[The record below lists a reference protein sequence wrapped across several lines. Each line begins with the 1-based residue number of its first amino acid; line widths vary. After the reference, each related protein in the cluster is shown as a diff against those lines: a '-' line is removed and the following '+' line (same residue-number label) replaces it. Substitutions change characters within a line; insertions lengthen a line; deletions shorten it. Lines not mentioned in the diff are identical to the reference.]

1 MKKYNVM
8 LTVDQIQKLVNDYVD
23 NQKFKGNPEELYAPI
38 EYILR
43 QGGKRMRPTL
53 CLLACELFGG
63 DIEDCMVPAVA
74 AEIFHNFT
82 LVHDDIMDQ
91 APLRRG
97 METIYKKWGSDVA
110 ILSGDTML
118 IKAFQYVLNTDNK
131 YRYDVFAELCKV
143 ALEVCEG
150 QQLDL
155 NFESRDDVTLE
166 EYLEMIRLKTAVLLG
181 SVLKIGAIVAGA
193 NEKNQ
198 EAIYDFGVHLGM
210 AFQLQ
215 DDVFDCYGDV
225 EVFGKMIGGDISD
238 NKKTYLYLYAL
249 DISSEEDKKELCELF
264 KMPKGR
270 DDDKIRKVLEIYDK
284 CAVKDKVLAKIEQY
298 YESAKTYLA
307 GLDVAEERKSVLY
320 DYAEYLYKRN
330 K

>member
-1 MKKYNVM
+1 MY
-8 LTVDQIQKLVNDYVD
+8 TIEEIQKLINDYID
-23 NQKFKGNPEELYAPI
+23 NQKFEGEPKELYAPI

-43 QGGKRMRPTL
+43 QGGKRLRPTL
-53 CLLACELFGG
+53 CLLACDLFGG
-63 DIEDCMVPAVA
+63 NIEDCMVPAVA

-97 METIYKKWGSDVA
+97 LETVYKKWGSDVA

-131 YRYDVFAELCKV
+131 YRYEVFAELCKV

-155 NFESRDDVTLE
+155 NFETRDDVTLD
-166 EYLEMIRLKTAVLLG
+166 EYLKMIRLKTAVLLG

-193 NEKNQ
+193 DEESQKI
-198 EAIYDFGVHLGM
+198 IYDFGVDIGM

-215 DDVFDCYGDV
+215 DDVLDCYADV
-225 EVFGKMIGGDISD
+225 DVFGKMIGGDISD
-238 NKKTYLYLYAL
+238 NKKTYLYLYTLNIAN
-249 DISSEEDKKELCELF
+249 DKDEEELRRLF

-270 DDDKIRKVLEIYDK
+270 DEEKIKKVLEIYDRY
-284 CAVKDKVLAKIEQY
+284 AVKHEVLAEIE
-298 YESAKTYLA
+298 EMFNVAIMDLITR
-307 GLDVAEERKSVLY
+307 LDIDEGRKVVLL
-320 DYAEYLYKRN
+320 DYVECLYKRN

>member
-1 MKKYNVM
+1 MY
-8 LTVDQIQKLVNDYVD
+8 TIDEIQKKINDYID
-23 NQKFKGNPEELYAPI
+23 NQKFEGDPEELYAPI

-43 QGGKRMRPTL
+43 QGGKRLRPTL
-53 CLLACELFGG
+53 CLLACDLFGG
-63 DIEDCMVPAVA
+63 NIEDCMVPAVA

-97 METIYKKWGSDVA
+97 VETIYKKWGSDVA

-118 IKAFQYVLNTDNK
+118 IKAFQYVLNTNNK
-131 YRYDVFAELCKV
+131 YRYEVFAELCKV

-155 NFESRDDVTLE
+155 NFETRDDVTLD

-193 NEKNQ
+193 DEESQKV
-198 EAIYDFGVHLGM
+198 IYDFGVDIGM

-215 DDVFDCYGDV
+215 DDVLDCYADV
-225 EVFGKMIGGDISD
+225 DVFGKMIGGDISD

-249 DISSEEDKKELCELF
+249 GMAFEEDEQELRRLF

-270 DDDKIRKVLEIYDK
+270 DEEKIKRVLEIYDK
-284 CAVKDKVLAKIEQY
+284 YAVKHEVLAEIE
-298 YESAKTYLA
+298 EMFTVATMDLITK
-307 GLDVAEERKSVLY
+307 LDVDPGRKDVLL
-320 DYAEYLYKRN
+320 DYAKYLYNRN

>member
-1 MKKYNVM
+1 MTK
-8 LTVDQIQKLVNDYVD
+8 VDKIQELINDFID
-23 NQKFKGNPEELYAPI
+23 NQNFMGEPSELYAPI

-63 DIEDCMVPAVA
+63 NIEDCMIPAVS

-97 METIYKKWGSDVA
+97 METVYHKWNSDIA
-110 ILSGDTML
+110 LLSGDTML
-118 IKAFQYVLNTDNK
+118 IKAFQYVLATK
-131 YRYDVFAELCKV
+131 KEYSHEVFAELCKV

-150 QQLDL
+150 QQYDL
-155 NFESRDDVTLE
+155 NFETQDDVTLDA
-166 EYLEMIRLKTAVLLG
+166 YLEMIRLKTAVLLG

-193 NEKNQ
+193 NDKNQ
-198 EAIYDFGVHLGM
+198 KAIYDFGINLGL

-215 DDVFDCYGDV
+215 DDILDCYSDV
-225 EVFGKMIGGDISD
+225 NVFGKMTGGDISD
-238 NKKTYLYLYAL
+238 NKKTYLYLKAL
-249 DISSEEDKKELCELF
+249 ELASEDDRNHLLNLF

-270 DDDKIRKVLEIYDK
+270 NEEKIQAVLNIYDK
-284 CAVKDKVLAKIEQY
+284 YNVKNIVDKLMTEY
-298 YESAKTYLA
+298 YEKSLQDLNSIEAS
-307 GLDVAEERKSVLY
+307 EENKEILR
-320 DYAEYLYKRN
+320 DYAAYLYTRN

>member
-1 MKKYNVM
+1 MTK
-8 LTVDQIQKLVNDYVD
+8 VDKIQELINDFID
-23 NQKFKGNPEELYAPI
+23 NQNFMGEPSELYAPI

-63 DIEDCMVPAVA
+63 NIEDCMIPAVS

-97 METIYKKWGSDVA
+97 METVYHKWNSDIA
-110 ILSGDTML
+110 LLSGDTML
-118 IKAFQYVLNTDNK
+118 IKAFQYVLATK
-131 YRYDVFAELCKV
+131 KEYSHEVFAELCKV

-150 QQLDL
+150 QQYDL
-155 NFESRDDVTLE
+155 NFETQDDVTLDA
-166 EYLEMIRLKTAVLLG
+166 YLEMIRLKTAVLLG

-193 NEKNQ
+193 NDKNQ
-198 EAIYDFGVHLGM
+198 KAIYDFGINLGL

-215 DDVFDCYGDV
+215 DDILDCYSDV
-225 EVFGKMIGGDISD
+225 NVFGKMTGGDISD
-238 NKKTYLYLYAL
+238 NKKTYLYLKAL
-249 DISSEEDKKELCELF
+249 ELASEEDRNHLLNLF

-270 DDDKIRKVLEIYDK
+270 NEEKIQAVLNIYDK
-284 CAVKDKVLAKIEQY
+284 YNVKNIVEKLMTEY
-298 YESAKTYLA
+298 YEKSLQDLNSVEAS
-307 GLDVAEERKSVLY
+307 EENKEILR
-320 DYAEYLYKRN
+320 DYAAYLYTRN

>member
-1 MKKYNVM
+1 MVKVE
-8 LTVDQIQKLVNDYVD
+8 QIQNSINSYID
-23 NQKFKGNPEELYAPI
+23 NQSFKGEPAELYAPI

-53 CLLACELFGG
+53 CLLACDLFNGNI
-63 DIEDCMVPAVA
+63 DDCMIPAVA

-97 METIYKKWGSDVA
+97 METVYHKWNSDIA
-110 ILSGDTML
+110 LLSGDTML
-118 IKAFQYVLNTDNK
+118 IKAFQYVLSMKKD
-131 YRYDVFAELCKV
+131 YSYEVFAELCKV

-150 QQLDL
+150 QQFDL
-155 NFESRDDVTLE
+155 NFETLNNVTLE

-181 SVLKIGAIVAGA
+181 SVLKIGAIVANTSA
-193 NEKNQ
+193 ENQ
-198 EAIYDFGVHLGM
+198 KAIYDFGINLGM

-215 DDVFDCYGDV
+215 DDIFDCYGDV
-225 EVFGKMIGGDISD
+225 KVFGKMTGGDISD
-238 NKKTYLYLYAL
+238 NKKTYLYLKAL
-249 DISSEEDKKELCELF
+249 ELASEDDKKTLLDLF

-270 DDDKIRKVLEIYDK
+270 DEKKIQTILNIYNKYD
-284 CAVKDKVLAKIEQY
+284 VKNIVTKLMTEY
-298 YESAKTYLA
+298 YENSLQN
-307 GLDVAEERKSVLY
+307 LNEIDIEEERKQILRE
-320 DYAEYLYKRN
+320 YAEYLYKRN

>member
-1 MKKYNVM
+1 MY
-8 LTVDQIQKLVNDYVD
+8 TIDEIQKKINDYID
-23 NQKFKGNPEELYAPI
+23 NQKFEGNPEELYAPI

-43 QGGKRMRPTL
+43 QGGKRLRPTL
-53 CLLACELFGG
+53 CLLACDLFGG

-97 METIYKKWGSDVA
+97 METVYKKWGSDVA

-118 IKAFQYVLNTDNK
+118 IKAFQYVLNTNNK
-131 YRYDVFAELCKV
+131 YRYEVFAELCKV

-155 NFESRDDVTLE
+155 NFETRDDVTLE
-166 EYLEMIRLKTAVLLG
+166 EYLKMIRLKTAVLLG

-193 NEKNQ
+193 DEESQKI
-198 EAIYDFGVHLGM
+198 IYDFGVDIGI

-215 DDVFDCYGDV
+215 DDVLDCYADV
-225 EVFGKMIGGDISD
+225 DVFGKMIGGDISD

-249 DISSEEDKKELCELF
+249 GMAFEEDEQELRRLF

-270 DDDKIRKVLEIYDK
+270 DEEKIKRVLEIYDK
-284 CAVKDKVLAKIEQY
+284 YAVKHEVLAEIE
-298 YESAKTYLA
+298 EMFTVATMDLITK
-307 GLDVAEERKSVLY
+307 LDVDPGRKDVLL
-320 DYAEYLYKRN
+320 DYAKYLYNRN

>member
-1 MKKYNVM
+1 MY
-8 LTVDQIQKLVNDYVD
+8 TIDEIQKKINDYID
-23 NQKFKGNPEELYAPI
+23 NQKFEGSPEELYAPI

-43 QGGKRMRPTL
+43 QGGKRLRPTL
-53 CLLACELFGG
+53 CLLACDLFGG
-63 DIEDCMVPAVA
+63 NMEDCMVPAVA

-118 IKAFQYVLNTDNK
+118 IKAFQYVLNTNNK
-131 YRYDVFAELCKV
+131 YRYEVFAELCKV

-155 NFESRDDVTLE
+155 NFETRDDVTLD

-193 NEKNQ
+193 DEESQKI
-198 EAIYDFGVHLGM
+198 IYDFGVDIGI

-215 DDVFDCYGDV
+215 DDVLDCYADV
-225 EVFGKMIGGDISD
+225 DVFGKMIGGDISD

-249 DISSEEDKKELCELF
+249 GMAFEEDEQELRRLF

-270 DDDKIRKVLEIYDK
+270 DEEKIKRVLEIYDK
-284 CAVKDKVLAKIEQY
+284 YAVKHEVLAEIE
-298 YESAKTYLA
+298 EMFTVATMNLITK
-307 GLDVAEERKSVLY
+307 LDVDPVRKDVLL
-320 DYAEYLYKRN
+320 DYAKYLYNRN

>member
-1 MKKYNVM
+1 MY
-8 LTVDQIQKLVNDYVD
+8 TIDEIQKKINDYID
-23 NQKFKGNPEELYAPI
+23 NQKFEGEPKELYAPI

-43 QGGKRMRPTL
+43 QGGKRLRPTL
-53 CLLACELFGG
+53 CLLACDLFGG
-63 DIEDCMVPAVA
+63 NMEDCMVPAVA

-97 METIYKKWGSDVA
+97 METVYKKWGSDVA

-118 IKAFQYVLNTDNK
+118 IKAFQYVLNTNNK
-131 YRYDVFAELCKV
+131 YRYEVFAELCKV

-155 NFESRDDVTLE
+155 NFETRDDVTLK

-193 NEKNQ
+193 DKKSQ
-198 EAIYDFGVHLGM
+198 DVIYEFGVEIGM

-215 DDVFDCYGDV
+215 DDVLDCYADV
-225 EVFGKMIGGDISD
+225 DVFGKMIGGDISD

-249 DISSEEDKKELCELF
+249 DMAIDEDEKELRKLF

-270 DDDKIRKVLEIYDK
+270 DEEKIKKVLEIYDK
-284 CAVKDKVLAKIEQY
+284 YAVKHEVLAEIE
-298 YESAKTYLA
+298 EMFNVAIMDLVTR
-307 GLDVAEERKSVLY
+307 LDVDAKRKDVLL
-320 DYAEYLYKRN
+320 DYAKYLYNRN

>member
-1 MKKYNVM
+1 M
-8 LTVDQIQKLVNDYVD
+8 TRVDKIQELINDFID
-23 NQKFKGNPEELYAPI
+23 NQNFMGNPSELYAPI

-63 DIEDCMVPAVA
+63 NIDDCMIPAVS

-97 METIYKKWGSDVA
+97 METVYHKWNSDIA
-110 ILSGDTML
+110 LLSGDTML
-118 IKAFQYVLNTDNK
+118 IKAFQYVLGTKKD
-131 YRYDVFAELCKV
+131 YSYEVFAELCKV

-150 QQLDL
+150 QQYDL
-155 NFESRDDVTLE
+155 NFETQDNVTLDA
-166 EYLEMIRLKTAVLLG
+166 YLEMIRLKTAVLLG

-193 NEKNQ
+193 DAKNQ
-198 EAIYDFGVHLGM
+198 KAIYDFGINLGL

-215 DDVFDCYGDV
+215 DDILDCYSDV
-225 EVFGKMIGGDISD
+225 NVFGKMTGGDISD
-238 NKKTYLYLYAL
+238 NKKTYLYLKAL
-249 DISSEEDKKELCELF
+249 ETASEDDRNTLRQLF
-264 KMPKGR
+264 EMPKGR
-270 DDDKIRKVLEIYDK
+270 DEKKIKTVIDIYNKYDIKGIVSEIM
-284 CAVKDKVLAKIEQY
+284 AEY
-298 YESAKTYLA
+298 YERSLQN
-307 GLDVAEERKSVLY
+307 LDSIDVSEDKKSILRS
-320 DYAEYLYKRN
+320 YAAYLYTRN

>member
-1 MKKYNVM
+1 MTK
-8 LTVDQIQKLVNDYVD
+8 VDKIQELINDFID
-23 NQKFKGNPEELYAPI
+23 NQNFMGEPSELYAPI

-63 DIEDCMVPAVA
+63 NIEDCMIPAVS

-97 METIYKKWGSDVA
+97 METVYHKWNSDIA
-110 ILSGDTML
+110 LLSGDTML
-118 IKAFQYVLNTDNK
+118 IKAFQYVLATK
-131 YRYDVFAELCKV
+131 KEYSHEVFAELCKV

-150 QQLDL
+150 QQYDL
-155 NFESRDDVTLE
+155 NFETQDDVTLDA
-166 EYLEMIRLKTAVLLG
+166 YLEMIRLKTAVLLG

-193 NEKNQ
+193 NDKNQ
-198 EAIYDFGVHLGM
+198 KAIYDFGINLGL

-215 DDVFDCYGDV
+215 DDILDCYSDV
-225 EVFGKMIGGDISD
+225 NVFGKMTGGDISD
-238 NKKTYLYLYAL
+238 NKKTYLYLKAL
-249 DISSEEDKKELCELF
+249 ELASEEDRNHLLNLF

-270 DDDKIRKVLEIYDK
+270 NEEKIQAVLNIYDK
-284 CAVKDKVLAKIEQY
+284 YNVKNIVEKLMTEY
-298 YESAKTYLA
+298 YEKSLEDLNSVEAS
-307 GLDVAEERKSVLY
+307 EENKEILR
-320 DYAEYLYKRN
+320 DYAAYLYTRN

>member
-1 MKKYNVM
+1 MTK
-8 LTVDQIQKLVNDYVD
+8 VDKIQELINDFID
-23 NQKFKGNPEELYAPI
+23 NQNFMGEPSELYAPI

-63 DIEDCMVPAVA
+63 NIEDCMIPAVS

-97 METIYKKWGSDVA
+97 METVYHKWNSDIA
-110 ILSGDTML
+110 LLSGDTML
-118 IKAFQYVLNTDNK
+118 IKAFQYVLATK
-131 YRYDVFAELCKV
+131 KEYSHEVFAELCKV

-150 QQLDL
+150 QQYDL
-155 NFESRDDVTLE
+155 NFETQDDVTLDA
-166 EYLEMIRLKTAVLLG
+166 YLEMIRLKTAVLLG

-193 NEKNQ
+193 NDKNQ
-198 EAIYDFGVHLGM
+198 KAIYDFGINLGL

-215 DDVFDCYGDV
+215 DDILDCYSDV
-225 EVFGKMIGGDISD
+225 NVFGKMTGGDISD
-238 NKKTYLYLYAL
+238 NKKTYLYLKAL
-249 DISSEEDKKELCELF
+249 ELASEDDRNHLLNLF

-270 DDDKIRKVLEIYDK
+270 NEEKIQAVLNIYDK
-284 CAVKDKVLAKIEQY
+284 YNVKNIVKKLMTEY
-298 YESAKTYLA
+298 YEKSLQDLNSVEAS
-307 GLDVAEERKSVLY
+307 EENKEILR
-320 DYAEYLYKRN
+320 DYAAYLYTRN

>member
-1 MKKYNVM
+1 MY
-8 LTVDQIQKLVNDYVD
+8 TIEEIQKLINDYID
-23 NQKFKGNPEELYAPI
+23 NQKFEGEPKELYAPI

-43 QGGKRMRPTL
+43 QGGKRLRPTL
-53 CLLACELFGG
+53 CLLACDLFGG
-63 DIEDCMVPAVA
+63 NVEDCMVPAVA

-97 METIYKKWGSDVA
+97 LETIYKKWGSDVA

-131 YRYDVFAELCKV
+131 YRYEVFAELCKV

-155 NFESRDDVTLE
+155 NFETRDDVTLD
-166 EYLEMIRLKTAVLLG
+166 EYLKMIRLKTAVLLG

-193 NEKNQ
+193 DEESQK
-198 EAIYDFGVHLGM
+198 IVYDFGVDIGM

-215 DDVFDCYGDV
+215 DDVLDCYADV
-225 EVFGKMIGGDISD
+225 DVFGKMIGGDISD
-238 NKKTYLYLYAL
+238 NKKTYLYLYTLNIAN
-249 DISSEEDKKELCELF
+249 DKDEEELRRLF

-270 DDDKIRKVLEIYDK
+270 DEEKIKKVLEIYDRY
-284 CAVKDKVLAKIEQY
+284 AVKHEVLAEIE
-298 YESAKTYLA
+298 EMFNVAIMDLITR
-307 GLDVAEERKSVLY
+307 LDIDEGRKVVLL

>member
-1 MKKYNVM
+1 MY
-8 LTVDQIQKLVNDYVD
+8 TIDEIQKKINDYID
-23 NQKFKGNPEELYAPI
+23 NQKFEGSPEELYAPI

-43 QGGKRMRPTL
+43 QGGKRLRPTL
-53 CLLACELFGG
+53 CLLACDLFGG
-63 DIEDCMVPAVA
+63 NMEDCMVPAVA

-118 IKAFQYVLNTDNK
+118 IKAFQYVLNTNNK
-131 YRYDVFAELCKV
+131 YRYEVFAELCKV

-155 NFESRDDVTLE
+155 NFETRDDVTLD

-193 NEKNQ
+193 DEESQKI
-198 EAIYDFGVHLGM
+198 IYDFGVDIGI

-215 DDVFDCYGDV
+215 DDVLDCYADV
-225 EVFGKMIGGDISD
+225 DVFGKMIGGDISD

-249 DISSEEDKKELCELF
+249 GMAFEEDEQELRRLF

-270 DDDKIRKVLEIYDK
+270 DEEKIKRVLEIYDK
-284 CAVKDKVLAKIEQY
+284 YAVKHEVLAEIE
-298 YESAKTYLA
+298 EMFNVAIMDLITKLNVDP
-307 GLDVAEERKSVLY
+307 GRKDVLL
-320 DYAEYLYKRN
+320 DYAKYLYNRN

>member
-1 MKKYNVM
+1 MY
-8 LTVDQIQKLVNDYVD
+8 TIDEIQKKINDYID
-23 NQKFKGNPEELYAPI
+23 NQKFEGEPEELYAPI

-43 QGGKRMRPTL
+43 QGGKRLRPTL
-53 CLLACELFGG
+53 CLLACDLFGG
-63 DIEDCMVPAVA
+63 NMEDCMVPAVA

-118 IKAFQYVLNTDNK
+118 IKAFQYVLNTNNK
-131 YRYDVFAELCKV
+131 YRYEVFAELCKV

-155 NFESRDDVTLE
+155 NFETRDDVTLK

-193 NEKNQ
+193 DEESQKI
-198 EAIYDFGVHLGM
+198 IYDFGVNIGM

-215 DDVFDCYGDV
+215 DDVLDCYADV
-225 EVFGKMIGGDISD
+225 DVFGKMIGGDISD

-249 DISSEEDKKELCELF
+249 DMAIDEDEKELRKLF

-270 DDDKIRKVLEIYDK
+270 DEEKIKKVLEIYDK
-284 CAVKDKVLAKIEQY
+284 YAVKHEVLAEIE
-298 YESAKTYLA
+298 EMFNVAIMDLVTR
-307 GLDVAEERKSVLY
+307 LDVDEKRKDVLL
-320 DYAEYLYKRN
+320 DYAKYLYNRN

>member
-1 MKKYNVM
+1 MY
-8 LTVDQIQKLVNDYVD
+8 TIDEIQKKINDYID
-23 NQKFKGNPEELYAPI
+23 NQKFEGNPEELYAPI

-43 QGGKRMRPTL
+43 QGGKRLRPTL
-53 CLLACELFGG
+53 CLLACDLFGG
-63 DIEDCMVPAVA
+63 NMEDCMVPAVA

-97 METIYKKWGSDVA
+97 KETIYKKWGSDVA

-118 IKAFQYVLNTDNK
+118 IKAFQYVLNTNNK
-131 YRYDVFAELCKV
+131 YRYEVFAELCKV

-155 NFESRDDVTLE
+155 NFETRDDVTLD

-193 NEKNQ
+193 DEESQKI
-198 EAIYDFGVHLGM
+198 IYDFGVDLGM

-215 DDVFDCYGDV
+215 DDVLDCYADV
-225 EVFGKMIGGDISD
+225 EVFGKMTGGDISD

-249 DISSEEDKKELCELF
+249 GMAFEEDEKTLRDLF

-270 DDDKIRKVLEIYDK
+270 DEEKIKKVLEIYDK
-284 CAVKDKVLAKIEQY
+284 YAVKHEVLAEIE
-298 YESAKTYLA
+298 EMFNVAIMDLITK
-307 GLDVAEERKSVLY
+307 LDVATERKDVLL
-320 DYAEYLYKRN
+320 DYAKYLYNRN

>member
-1 MKKYNVM
+1 MTK
-8 LTVDQIQKLVNDYVD
+8 VDKIQELINDFID
-23 NQKFKGNPEELYAPI
+23 NQNFMGEPSELYAPI

-63 DIEDCMVPAVA
+63 NIEDCMIPAVS

-97 METIYKKWGSDVA
+97 METVYHKWNSDIA
-110 ILSGDTML
+110 LLSGDTML
-118 IKAFQYVLNTDNK
+118 IKAFQYVLATK
-131 YRYDVFAELCKV
+131 EEYSHEVFAELCKV

-150 QQLDL
+150 QQYDL
-155 NFESRDDVTLE
+155 NFETQDDVTLDA
-166 EYLEMIRLKTAVLLG
+166 YLEMIRLKTAVLLG

-193 NEKNQ
+193 NDKNQ
-198 EAIYDFGVHLGM
+198 KAIYDFGINLGL

-215 DDVFDCYGDV
+215 DDILDCYSDV
-225 EVFGKMIGGDISD
+225 NVFGKMTGGDISD
-238 NKKTYLYLYAL
+238 NKKTYLYLKAL
-249 DISSEEDKKELCELF
+249 ELASEDDRNHLLNLF

-270 DDDKIRKVLEIYDK
+270 NEEKIQAVLNIYDK
-284 CAVKDKVLAKIEQY
+284 YNVKNIVKKLMTEY
-298 YESAKTYLA
+298 YEKSLQDLNSIEAS
-307 GLDVAEERKSVLY
+307 EENKEILR
-320 DYAEYLYKRN
+320 DYAAYLYTRN

>member
-1 MKKYNVM
+1 M
-8 LTVDQIQKLVNDYVD
+8 TRVDKIQELINDFID
-23 NQKFKGNPEELYAPI
+23 NQNFMGNPSELYAPI

-63 DIEDCMVPAVA
+63 NIDDCMIPAVS

-97 METIYKKWGSDVA
+97 METVYHKWNSDIA
-110 ILSGDTML
+110 LLSGDTML
-118 IKAFQYVLNTDNK
+118 IKAFQYVLGTKKD
-131 YRYDVFAELCKV
+131 YSYEVFAELCKV

-150 QQLDL
+150 QQYDL
-155 NFESRDDVTLE
+155 NFETQDNVTLDA
-166 EYLEMIRLKTAVLLG
+166 YLEMIRLKTAVLLG

-193 NEKNQ
+193 DAKNQ
-198 EAIYDFGVHLGM
+198 KAIYDFGINLGL

-215 DDVFDCYGDV
+215 DDILDCYSDV
-225 EVFGKMIGGDISD
+225 NVFGKMTGGDISD
-238 NKKTYLYLYAL
+238 NKKTYLYLKAL
-249 DISSEEDKKELCELF
+249 ETASEDDRNTLRHLF
-264 KMPKGR
+264 EMPKGR
-270 DDDKIRKVLEIYDK
+270 DEKKIKTVIDIYNKYDIKGIVSEIM
-284 CAVKDKVLAKIEQY
+284 AEY
-298 YESAKTYLA
+298 YERSLQN
-307 GLDVAEERKSVLY
+307 LDSIDVSEDKKSILRS
-320 DYAEYLYKRN
+320 YAAYLYTRN

>member
-1 MKKYNVM
+1 MY
-8 LTVDQIQKLVNDYVD
+8 TIDEIQKKINDYID
-23 NQKFKGNPEELYAPI
+23 NQKFEGEPEELYAPI

-43 QGGKRMRPTL
+43 QGGKRLRPTL
-53 CLLACELFGG
+53 CLLACDLFGG
-63 DIEDCMVPAVA
+63 NMEDCMVPAVA

-82 LVHDDIMDQ
+82 LVHDEIMDQ

-118 IKAFQYVLNTDNK
+118 IKAFQYVLNTNNK
-131 YRYDVFAELCKV
+131 YRYEVFAELCKV

-155 NFESRDDVTLE
+155 NFETRDDVTLK

-193 NEKNQ
+193 DEESQKI
-198 EAIYDFGVHLGM
+198 IYDFGVNIGM

-215 DDVFDCYGDV
+215 DDVLDCYADV
-225 EVFGKMIGGDISD
+225 DVFGKMIGGDISD

-249 DISSEEDKKELCELF
+249 DMAIDEDEKELRKLF

-270 DDDKIRKVLEIYDK
+270 DEEKIKKVLGIYDK
-284 CAVKDKVLAKIEQY
+284 YAVKHEVLAEIE
-298 YESAKTYLA
+298 EMFNVAIMDLVTR
-307 GLDVAEERKSVLY
+307 LDVDEKRKDVLL
-320 DYAEYLYKRN
+320 DYAKYLYNRN

>member
-1 MKKYNVM
+1 M
-8 LTVDQIQKLVNDYVD
+8 LSVEKIQDLITEYIN
-23 NQKFKGNPEELYAPI
+23 NQKFEGRPEELYAPI
-38 EYILR
+38 DYILR

-53 CLLACELFGG
+53 CLLACDLFGG
-63 DIEDCMVPAVA
+63 NIEDCMVPAVA

-91 APLRRG
+91 APIRRG
-97 METIYKKWGSDVA
+97 KETVYKKWGTDVA

-118 IKAFQYVLNTDNK
+118 IKAFQYVLNTNNK
-131 YRYDVFAELCKV
+131 YRYEVFAELCKV

-155 NFESRDDVTLE
+155 NFETRDDVTLE

-193 NEKNQ
+193 D
-198 EAIYDFGVHLGM
+198 EASQKIIYDFGVDIGM

-215 DDVFDCYGDV
+215 DDVLDCYADV
-225 EVFGKMIGGDISD
+225 DVFGKMIGGDISD

-249 DISSEEDKKELCELF
+249 DMAIDEDEKELRKLF

-270 DDDKIRKVLEIYDK
+270 DEEKIKKVLEIYDK
-284 CAVKDKVLAKIEQY
+284 YAVKHEVMAEIE
-298 YESAKTYLA
+298 EMFNVAIMNLITK
-307 GLDVAEERKSVLY
+307 LDVDSERKEVLL
-320 DYAEYLYKRN
+320 DYAKYLYNRN

>member
-1 MKKYNVM
+1 MY
-8 LTVDQIQKLVNDYVD
+8 TIDEIQKKINDYID
-23 NQKFKGNPEELYAPI
+23 NQKFEGDPKELYAPI
-38 EYILR
+38 EYILS
-43 QGGKRMRPTL
+43 QGGKRLRPTL
-53 CLLACELFGG
+53 CLLACDLFGG
-63 DIEDCMVPAVA
+63 NIEDCMVPAVA

-118 IKAFQYVLNTDNK
+118 IKAFQYVLNTNNK
-131 YRYDVFAELCKV
+131 YRYEVFAELCKV

-155 NFESRDDVTLE
+155 NFETRDDVALD

-193 NEKNQ
+193 DEESQKI
-198 EAIYDFGVHLGM
+198 IYDFGVDIGM

-215 DDVFDCYGDV
+215 DDVLDCYADV
-225 EVFGKMIGGDISD
+225 DVFGKMIGGDISD

-249 DISSEEDKKELCELF
+249 SVAHDEDEEELRRLF

-270 DDDKIRKVLEIYDK
+270 DEEKIKKVLEIYDK
-284 CAVKDKVLAKIEQY
+284 YAVKYEVLAEIE
-298 YESAKTYLA
+298 EMFTVATMDLITK
-307 GLDVAEERKSVLY
+307 LDVDPGRKDVLL
-320 DYAEYLYKRN
+320 DYAKYLYNRN

>member
-1 MKKYNVM
+1 MY
-8 LTVDQIQKLVNDYVD
+8 TIEEIQKLINDYID
-23 NQKFKGNPEELYAPI
+23 NQKFEGNPKELYAPI

-43 QGGKRMRPTL
+43 QGGKRLRPTL
-53 CLLACELFGG
+53 CLLACDLFGG
-63 DIEDCMVPAVA
+63 NIEDCMVPAVA

-97 METIYKKWGSDVA
+97 VETIYKKWGSDVA

-131 YRYDVFAELCKV
+131 YRYEVFAELCKV

-150 QQLDL
+150 QQFDL
-155 NFESRDDVTLE
+155 NFETRDDVTLE

-193 NEKNQ
+193 DEKAQN
-198 EAIYDFGVHLGM
+198 AIYKYGVDLGM

-215 DDVFDCYGDV
+215 DDVLDCYADV
-225 EVFGKMIGGDISD
+225 DVFGKMIGGDISD

-249 DISSEEDKKELCELF
+249 SVASAEDEAELRRLF
-264 KMPKGR
+264 QMPKGR
-270 DDDKIRKVLEIYDK
+270 DEDKINKVLAIYDK
-284 CAVKDKVLAKIEQY
+284 YAVKQEALAHIHKYFISSETILAELDVENEDRKKVL
-298 YESAKTYLA
+298 
-307 GLDVAEERKSVLY
+307 R

>member
-1 MKKYNVM
+1 MY
-8 LTVDQIQKLVNDYVD
+8 TIDEIQKKINDYID
-23 NQKFKGNPEELYAPI
+23 NQKFEGNPEELYAPI

-43 QGGKRMRPTL
+43 QGGKRLRPTL
-53 CLLACELFGG
+53 CLLACDLFGG
-63 DIEDCMVPAVA
+63 NIEDCMVPAVA

-97 METIYKKWGSDVA
+97 VETIYKKWGSDVA

-118 IKAFQYVLNTDNK
+118 IKAFQYVLNTNNK
-131 YRYDVFAELCKV
+131 YRYEVFAELCKV

-155 NFESRDDVTLE
+155 NFETRDDVTLD

-193 NEKNQ
+193 DEESQKI
-198 EAIYDFGVHLGM
+198 IYDFGVDIGM

-215 DDVFDCYGDV
+215 DDVLDCYADV
-225 EVFGKMIGGDISD
+225 DVFGKMIGGDISD

-249 DISSEEDKKELCELF
+249 GMAFEEDEQELRRLF

-270 DDDKIRKVLEIYDK
+270 DEEKIKRVLEIYDK
-284 CAVKDKVLAKIEQY
+284 YAVKHEVLAEIE
-298 YESAKTYLA
+298 EMFTVATMDLITK
-307 GLDVAEERKSVLY
+307 LDVDPVRKDVLL
-320 DYAEYLYKRN
+320 DYAKYLYNRN

>member
-1 MKKYNVM
+1 MY
-8 LTVDQIQKLVNDYVD
+8 TIDEIQKKINDYID
-23 NQKFKGNPEELYAPI
+23 NQKFEGDPKELYAPI
-38 EYILR
+38 EYILS
-43 QGGKRMRPTL
+43 QGGKRLRPTL
-53 CLLACELFGG
+53 CLLACDLFGG
-63 DIEDCMVPAVA
+63 NIEDCMVPAVA

-118 IKAFQYVLNTDNK
+118 IKAFQYVLNTNNK
-131 YRYDVFAELCKV
+131 YRYEVFAELCKV

-155 NFESRDDVTLE
+155 NFETRDDVTLD

-193 NEKNQ
+193 DEESQKI
-198 EAIYDFGVHLGM
+198 IYDFGVDIGM

-215 DDVFDCYGDV
+215 DDVLDCYADV
-225 EVFGKMIGGDISD
+225 DVFGKMIGGDISD

-249 DISSEEDKKELCELF
+249 GMAFEEDEQELRRLF

-270 DDDKIRKVLEIYDK
+270 DEEKIKKVLEIYDK
-284 CAVKDKVLAKIEQY
+284 YAVKHEVLAEIE
-298 YESAKTYLA
+298 EMFTVATMDLITK
-307 GLDVAEERKSVLY
+307 LDVDPGRKDVLL
-320 DYAEYLYKRN
+320 DYAKYLYNRN